1 MDLRSLKLFLPVIA
15 ALLVSS
21 PHALA
26 QEMPPSQ
33 TQLAQLVIERRV
45 VIRVVPHEDRAQMRP
60 NFRDWREKS
69 ASRCLYANDVVGVLI
84 TKPDS
89 IDLVLRGRHAMRARL
104 ERGCRSIDFYSG
116 FYFKPTPDG
125 RLCEDRDMIYSRAGG
140 ACTID
145 RYNRLVPP
153 KR

>member
-1 MDLRSLKLFLPVIA
+1 MDLRFLKLLLPGIA
-15 ALLVSS
+15 ALFASP
-21 PHALA
+21 PHAVA
-26 QEMPPSQ
+26 RGAAASQ

-45 VIRVVPHEDRAQMRP
+45 VIRVTPHEERAQIRP
-60 NFRDWREKS
+60 NLRDWREK
-69 ASRCLYANDVVGVLI
+69 AAPRCLYVNNVAGVLI

-89 IDLVLRGRHAMRARL
+89 IDIMLRGRQAMRAHL
-104 ERGCRSIDFYSG
+104 EKGCRSIDFYSG

-145 RYNRLVPP
+145 RFRLLVPP
-153 KR
+153 K

>member
-1 MDLRSLKLFLPVIA
+1 MHLRHLNLLIWSFA
-15 ALLVSS
+15 ALIASS
-21 PHALA
+21 PHAFA
-26 QEMPPSQ
+26 EGASASQ

-45 VIRVVPHEDRAQMRP
+45 VIRVVPHEARAQIRP

-69 ASRCLYANDVVGVLI
+69 AARCLYANDVVGVLI

-89 IDLVLRGRHAMRARL
+89 IDIVLRGRHAMRARL
-104 ERGCRSIDFYSG
+104 EKGCRSIDFYSG

-145 RYNRLVPP
+145 RYHRLVPP

>member
-1 MDLRSLKLFLPVIA
+1 MDLRFFKLLLPSFA
-15 ALLVSS
+15 ALLASA
-21 PHALA
+21 PHAYA
-26 QEMPPSQ
+26 NGAPQSA
-33 TQLAQLVIERRV
+33 TQLAQMVIERRV
-45 VIRVVPHEDRAQMRP
+45 VIRVTPHEDRAQMRP
-60 NFRDWREKS
+60 NFRDWREK
-69 ASRCLYANDVVGVLI
+69 AAPRCLYMSNVAGVLV

-89 IDLVLRGRHAMRARL
+89 IDIVLRGRQAIRARL

-145 RYNRLVPP
+145 RYRRLVPP
-153 KR
+153 KQ

>member
-1 MDLRSLKLFLPVIA
+1 MDLRSFNLFLPVIA
-15 ALLVSS
+15 ALFAS
-21 PHALA
+21 PSHVFA
-26 QEMPPSQ
+26 QGPAASP

-45 VIRVVPHEDRAQMRP
+45 VIRVTPHEERAQMRP
-60 NFRDWREKS
+60 NLRDWREK
-69 ASRCLYANDVVGVLI
+69 AAPRCLYVNNVAGVLI

-89 IDLVLRGRHAMRARL
+89 IDIILRGQQATRAHL
-104 ERGCRSIDFYSG
+104 EKGCSSIDFYSG

-145 RYNRLVPP
+145 RFRRLVPP

>member
-1 MDLRSLKLFLPVIA
+1 MDLRSFKLFLPVIA
-15 ALLVSS
+15 GFLVSV
-21 PHALA
+21 PHAHA
-26 QEMPPSQ
+26 EETPPSRI
-33 TQLAQLVIERRV
+33 QLAQLVIERRV
-45 VIRVVPHEDRAQMRP
+45 VIRVLPHEERAQIRP

-69 ASRCLYANDVVGVLI
+69 AARCLYANDVVGVLI

-89 IDLVLRGRHAMRARL
+89 IDIVLRGRQVRRARL

>member
-1 MDLRSLKLFLPVIA
+1 MDLRSFKLFLPVIA

-21 PHALA
+21 PHAFA
-26 QEMPPSQ
+26 QGTPPSQ
-33 TQLAQLVIERRV
+33 TQMAQMVIERRV
-45 VIRVVPHEDRAQMRP
+45 VIRVTPHEERAKMRP

-69 ASRCLYANDVVGVLI
+69 AARCLYANDVISVVI

-89 IDLVLRGRHAMRARL
+89 IDIMLRGRQAMRARL

-145 RYNRLVPP
+145 RYRRLVPP
-153 KR
+153 KQ

>member
-1 MDLRSLKLFLPVIA
+1 MDLRSFNLFLPVMAGI
-15 ALLVSS
+15 LISS
-21 PHALA
+21 PHAFA
-26 QEMPPSQ
+26 QGTPSSQ
-33 TQLAQLVIERRV
+33 TQMAQMVIERRV
-45 VIRVVPHEDRAQMRP
+45 VIRVTPHEERAQMRP

-69 ASRCLYANDVVGVLI
+69 APRCLYVNNVVGVLI

-89 IDLVLRGRHAMRARL
+89 IDIVLRGRQAMRARL
-104 ERGCRSIDFYSG
+104 ERGCSSLDFYSG

-145 RYNRLVPP
+145 RFRRLVPP
-153 KR
+153 KQ